1 MGQAKEDPLIE
12 AGEMTFER
20 TIKNVLSVT
29 LFLIVSVLFQANT
42 AQAEPK
48 TPIEVVKIFIAG

>member
-1 MGQAKEDPLIE
+1 
-12 AGEMTFER
+12 MTFER